1 MGGSALAG
9 KPTGFTESSGPQVF
23 QAARCGRRPYPFG
36 KITSSGDQL
45 AHKLFWAPGRYSGMT
60 RVLLLADLHG
70 QYGKLDSFLALEPDL
85 VIIAG
90 DITQFGPC
98 EEAVELLER
107 IEVPCFAVPGN
118 CDPREILDSLEESN
132 AVSLH
137 GSTLTLGKLSLTGI
151 GGSNRTP
158 FGTPHELSEEEIDA
172 LITGATGRMEPNVHN
187 ILVCHA
193 PPHGTL
199 DRVGDARVGSTAL
212 RKHLRKFDL
221 VCCAHIHEA
230 KGILE
235 EDGVMVVNPG
245 PASEGNCA
253 LITLGDEARDIRVE
267 LLTV

>member
-1 MGGSALAG
+1 
-9 KPTGFTESSGPQVF
+9 
-23 QAARCGRRPYPFG
+23 
-36 KITSSGDQL
+36 
-45 AHKLFWAPGRYSGMT
+45 MT

-70 QYGKLDSFLALEPDL
+70 QYGKLDSFLALEPEL

-98 EEAVELLER
+98 EDAAELLAR
-107 IEVPCFAVPGN
+107 IDVPCFAVPGN
-118 CDPREILDSLEESN
+118 CDPRELAGALEESE

-137 GSTLTLGKLSLTGI
+137 GSTISLGRITLTGI

-158 FGTPHELSEEEIDA
+158 FGTPFELTEEEIAA
-172 LITGATGRMEPNVHN
+172 LLASATERMERNVHN

-212 RKHLRKFDL
+212 RKHLGEFDL

-253 LITLGDEARDIRVE
+253 LITLGDEARDIRIE

>member
-1 MGGSALAG
+1 
-9 KPTGFTESSGPQVF
+9 
-23 QAARCGRRPYPFG
+23 
-36 KITSSGDQL
+36 
-45 AHKLFWAPGRYSGMT
+45 MT

-70 QYGKLDSFLALEPDL
+70 RYGKLDSFLSLEPDL
-85 VIIAG
+85 VIISG

-98 EEAVELLER
+98 EDAVELLSR
-107 IEVPCFAVPGN
+107 IDVPCFAIPGN
-118 CDPREILDSLEESN
+118 CDPREILDALEESN

-137 GSTLTLGKLSLTGI
+137 GSTITLGKITLTGI

-158 FGTPHELSEEEIDA
+158 FGTPYELSEEEIEA
-172 LITGATGRMEPNVHN
+172 LLAEAAGRMQRNVHN

-199 DRVGDARVGSTAL
+199 DRVGGARVGSTAL
-212 RKHLRKFDL
+212 RRHLGQFDL

-230 KGILE
+230 KGVLE
-235 EDGVMVVNPG
+235 EDGVTVVNPG

-253 LITLGDEARDIRVE
+253 LITLGDESRDIRVE

>member
-1 MGGSALAG
+1 
-9 KPTGFTESSGPQVF
+9 
-23 QAARCGRRPYPFG
+23 
-36 KITSSGDQL
+36 
-45 AHKLFWAPGRYSGMT
+45 MT

-70 QYGKLDSFLALEPDL
+70 QYGKLDSFLALEPEL
-85 VIIAG
+85 VLIAG

-98 EEAVELLER
+98 EDALEVLAR
-107 IEVPCFAVPGN
+107 IDVPCFAVPGN
-118 CDPREILDSLEESN
+118 CDPRELADSLEESD

-137 GSTLTLGKLSLTGI
+137 GSTISLGKISITGV

-158 FGTPHELSEEEIDA
+158 FGTPNELTEEEIGA
-172 LITGATGRMEPNVHN
+172 LLDGATVRMEKNVHN

-199 DRVGDARVGSTAL
+199 DQIGDARVGSTAL
-212 RKHLRKFDL
+212 RKQMKHFDL

-230 KGILE
+230 KGIQE
-235 EDGVMVVNPG
+235 VDGVTVVNPG

-253 LITLGDEARDIRVE
+253 LITLGDESRDIRVE

>member
-1 MGGSALAG
+1 
-9 KPTGFTESSGPQVF
+9 
-23 QAARCGRRPYPFG
+23 
-36 KITSSGDQL
+36 
-45 AHKLFWAPGRYSGMT
+45 MT

-70 QYGKLDSFLALEPDL
+70 QFGKLESFLALEPEL

-98 EEAVELLER
+98 EDALELLAR
-107 IEVPCFAVPGN
+107 IDVPCFAVPGN
-118 CDPREILDSLEESN
+118 CDPRELAGTLEESE

-137 GSTLTLGKLSLTGI
+137 GSTISLGKITLTGI

-158 FGTPHELSEEEIDA
+158 FGTPFELTEEEIGELLA
-172 LITGATGRMEPNVHN
+172 GATERMEKNVHN

-199 DRVGDARVGSTAL
+199 DRIGDARVGSKAL
-212 RKHLRKFDL
+212 REQMKRFDL

-230 KGILE
+230 KGVQE
-235 EDGVMVVNPG
+235 EDGVVVVNPG
-245 PASEGNCA
+245 PASEGHCA
-253 LITLGDEARDIRVE
+253 LITLGDESRDIRVE

>member
-1 MGGSALAG
+1 
-9 KPTGFTESSGPQVF
+9 
-23 QAARCGRRPYPFG
+23 
-36 KITSSGDQL
+36 
-45 AHKLFWAPGRYSGMT
+45 MT

-70 QYGKLDSFLALEPDL
+70 QYGKLEAFLALEPEL

-98 EEAVELLER
+98 EDAADLLER
-107 IEVPCFAVPGN
+107 IDVPCFAIPGN
-118 CDPREILDSLEESN
+118 CDPRELAVALEESD
-132 AVSLH
+132 AVALH
-137 GSTLTLGKLSLTGI
+137 GSTISIGRITLTGI

-158 FGTPHELSEEEIDA
+158 FGTPFELTEEEIAA
-172 LITGATGRMEPNVHN
+172 LLASATERMERNVHN

-199 DRVGDARVGSTAL
+199 DLAGGNRVGSTAL
-212 RKHLRKFDL
+212 RKEMKQFDL

-230 KGILE
+230 KGVE
-235 EDGVMVVNPG
+235 EVDGVVVVNPG

-253 LITLGDEARDIRVE
+253 LITLGDESRDIRVE

>member
-1 MGGSALAG
+1 
-9 KPTGFTESSGPQVF
+9 
-23 QAARCGRRPYPFG
+23 
-36 KITSSGDQL
+36 
-45 AHKLFWAPGRYSGMT
+45 MT

-70 QYGKLDSFLALEPDL
+70 QYGKLDSFLALEPEL

-98 EEAVELLER
+98 EDALELLAR
-107 IEVPCFAVPGN
+107 IDVPCFAIPGN
-118 CDPREILDSLEESN
+118 CDPKELAGTLEESE

-137 GSTLTLGKLSLTGI
+137 GSTISLGRITLTGV

-158 FGTPHELSEEEIDA
+158 FGTPNELTEEEIGA
-172 LITGATGRMEPNVHN
+172 LLAAATERMEKNVHN

-199 DRVGDARVGSTAL
+199 DRAGDARVGSTAL
-212 RKHLRKFDL
+212 RGQMKRFDL

-230 KGILE
+230 KGVE
-235 EDGVMVVNPG
+235 EVDGVVVVNPG

-253 LITLGDEARDIRVE
+253 LITLGDESRDIRVE

>member
-1 MGGSALAG
+1 
-9 KPTGFTESSGPQVF
+9 
-23 QAARCGRRPYPFG
+23 
-36 KITSSGDQL
+36 
-45 AHKLFWAPGRYSGMT
+45 MT

-70 QYGKLDSFLALEPDL
+70 EYGKVDAFLSLDPDL
-85 VIIAG
+85 VIISG

-98 EEAVELLER
+98 EDAVELLSR

-118 CDPREILDSLEESN
+118 CDPREILDAIEESD

-137 GSTLTLGKLSLTGI
+137 GSTMTVGKITLTGI

-158 FGTPHELSEEEIDA
+158 FGTPYELSEEEIEA
-172 LITGATGRMEPNVHN
+172 LLSEATERMEKNVHN

-199 DRVGDARVGSTAL
+199 DRVGEARVGSTAL
-212 RKHLRKFDL
+212 RRHLGRFDL

-230 KGILE
+230 RGILE
-235 EDGVMVVNPG
+235 EDGVVVVNPG
-245 PASEGNCA
+245 PASQGDCA
-253 LITLGDEARDIRVE
+253 LITLGEETRDIRVE

>member
-1 MGGSALAG
+1 MPAGSLR
-9 KPTGFTESSGPQVF
+9 KPVGPRGEGFQG
-23 QAARCGRRPYPFG
+23 
-36 KITSSGDQL
+36 
-45 AHKLFWAPGRYSGMT
+45 KLFKAPGRYFFMT

-70 QYGKLDSFLALEPDL
+70 QYGKLDSFLALDPEL

-98 EEAVELLER
+98 EDALELLAR
-107 IEVPCFAVPGN
+107 IDVPCFAIPGN
-118 CDPREILDSLEESN
+118 CDPRELAGSLEESE

-137 GSTLTLGKLSLTGI
+137 GSTISLGKISITGI

-158 FGTPHELSEEEIDA
+158 FGTPNELTEEEIAALLADA
-172 LITGATGRMEPNVHN
+172 TERMEKNVHN

-199 DRVGDARVGSTAL
+199 DRVGEARVGSTAL
-212 RKHLRKFDL
+212 RKQMGQFDL
-221 VCCAHIHEA
+221 VCCAHIHEE
-230 KGILE
+230 KGIRE
-235 EDGVMVVNPG
+235 VDGVVVVNPG

-253 LITLGDEARDIRVE
+253 IITLGEDSREIGVE

>member
-1 MGGSALAG
+1 MEA
-9 KPTGFTESSGPQVF
+9 
-23 QAARCGRRPYPFG
+23 
-36 KITSSGDQL
+36 
-45 AHKLFWAPGRYSGMT
+45 
-60 RVLLLADLHG
+60 
-70 QYGKLDSFLALEPDL
+70 FLSLEPEL

-98 EEAVELLER
+98 EDALELLAR
-107 IEVPCFAVPGN
+107 IDVPCFAVPGN
-118 CDPREILDSLEESN
+118 CDPRELTGSLEESD

-137 GSTLTLGKLSLTGI
+137 GSTISLGKITLTGI

-158 FGTPHELSEEEIDA
+158 FGTPFELSEEEIAA
-172 LITGATGRMEPNVHN
+172 LLAGATERMEKNVHN

-199 DRVGDARVGSTAL
+199 DRAGGNRVGSTAL
-212 RKHLRKFDL
+212 RKEMKQFDL

-230 KGILE
+230 KGVE
-235 EDGVMVVNPG
+235 EVDGVVVVNPG

-253 LITLGDEARDIRVE
+253 LITLGDESRDIRVE

>member
-1 MGGSALAG
+1 
-9 KPTGFTESSGPQVF
+9 
-23 QAARCGRRPYPFG
+23 
-36 KITSSGDQL
+36 
-45 AHKLFWAPGRYSGMT
+45 MT

-70 QYGKLDSFLALEPDL
+70 QYGKVDSFLALDPDL

-98 EEAVELLER
+98 EDALELLER
-107 IEVPCFAVPGN
+107 IEVPCFAIPGN
-118 CDPREILDSLEESN
+118 CDPREILESLEDSD

-137 GSTLTLGKLSLTGI
+137 GSTMTLGKMTLAGV

-158 FGTPHELSEEEIDA
+158 FGTPYELSEEEIDS
-172 LITGATGRMEPNVHN
+172 LLSEATEKMEKNVHN

-199 DRVGDARVGSTAL
+199 DRIGEARVGSTAI
-212 RKHLRKFDL
+212 RKHLKRFDL

-230 KGILE
+230 RGIME
-235 EDGVMVVNPG
+235 EDGVIVVNPG

-253 LITLGDEARDIRVE
+253 LITLGDESRDIKIE

>member
-1 MGGSALAG
+1 
-9 KPTGFTESSGPQVF
+9 
-23 QAARCGRRPYPFG
+23 
-36 KITSSGDQL
+36 
-45 AHKLFWAPGRYSGMT
+45 MT
-60 RVLLLADLHG
+60 RALLLADLHG
-70 QYGKLDSFLALEPDL
+70 RYGKLDSFLALDPDL

-98 EEAVELLER
+98 EDALDLLAR

-137 GSTLTLGKLSLTGI
+137 GSTISLGKITLTGI

-158 FGTPHELSEEEIDA
+158 FGTPFELSEEEIEVLA
-172 LITGATGRMEPNVHN
+172 SEATEGMGRNVHN

-193 PPHGTL
+193 PPRGTL
-199 DRVGDARVGSTAL
+199 DRIGGARVGSRAL
-212 RKHLRKFDL
+212 RKYLKRFDL

-230 KGILE
+230 KGVME
-235 EDGVMVVNPG
+235 VDGVKVVNPG

-253 LITLGDEARDIRVE
+253 LVTLGDESRDIRIE